1 MPTSTDG
8 ISRRQAAEA
17 AQTQVGAPIQWALDN
32 PDFFLPYVRDT
43 AVRTSPRIP
52 MSARDAIGAA
62 IRPIWD
68 IAHSAR
74 GAMREAACH
83 LAILFP
89 AAVLW
94 SHAAGANAH
103 VVRTAIDHRL
113 ALWRQGDIPALLHEA
128 ALARETIQPTAS
140 GPATSRGYLRGRISW
155 RVGKAVRLIRVGR
168 FRDAAALAE
177 NHGVA
182 EPSAEN
188 IDELRRLFPPPA
200 ADDPSG
206 LLPPPEP
213 DDIPPITISPDDLHG
228 VLQRAPADSA
238 CHRDGWRVDHLRD
251 LSDDYDTLQSMA
263 RFMTVVC
270 SGNVSDRVKQLLS
283 SSTLIPLW
291 KKDEE
296 ARGDL
301 RGQAEAQN
309 SPYRP
314 PIRPIGFSS
323 ALTRVASSA
332 AMWTIRDHIAR
343 AVGPSQ
349 FALSTPAGT
358 DMIQWVIQVA
368 MEMDDRLAA
377 SSIDASNAY
386 GMTDRRAIRRRLV
399 ADPALHS
406 LLPLFDMLYAG
417 PSENWLY
424 DHESDGDAPTVVLTQ
439 LRGIRQG
446 CPLATFFF
454 CLTVGPVFDAITAKL
469 GMGGLGLAF
478 ADDLHLLGT
487 ALGTALALHSAQPA
501 LAAVGLSISWGP
513 DKTEVAFAPAEHGA
527 AIREWE
533 GLLPRAAGAPSPP
546 PCPPSGSL
554 DAAAFSRARD
564 PAVLPHLVTGFRR
577 CLGVPRHRKLDPT
590 FVRDALRRPAA
601 RQDAILLMAREI
613 ADAGHIHASLRLVQV
628 CGVKRFAHLLRGLP
642 PESLAEF
649 MLERDAAVHSTLAHI
664 MDLTG
669 DETAANLSLM
679 RTGLSTMLGGIAVD
693 SLVHESHEQHLGAF
707 FALAGPLAERL
718 RKMPGLLAPRLI
730 QQLANP
736 ETSSLPWAAA
746 LRRAWQA
753 SQDREDSFQ
762 PWETDMAPTVAPV
775 GNPVDRAGDTT
786 TGTLDLPPRL
796 TLGELPSLNSAI
808 DEAKGLRKVASVL
821 SHTRKWR
828 VFFDMYKT
836 ATLPE
841 RIRLLSQSGHG
852 SVTYLT
858 SDTPAA
864 YAVEPEPYRVALRK
878 CCGIA
883 ALGDSPLGLE
893 DSCPH
898 CDLSPGATDEAL
910 ERHIVRCPRAGAWHK
925 VHARIATTMVSI
937 LQEAGAPR
945 DSALTEV
952 RGLRSADATRPG
964 DVVQLDYM
972 GPGVHLVLDAAVTGV
987 FRNSIAAQVAVQP
1000 GYAARLREQTKFR
1013 VDACSSQPVARRH
1026 RFVPCVVEEGGRLG
1040 EHLLALL
1047 KELAERG
1054 IASGHLKQPP
1064 SWRQRFAR
1072 QPTGSGGA
1080 AERPDLLEL
1089 AQSGRVGAKSASAED
1104 DYLAVPEL
1112 LQRAE
1117 SGYEAVRPVSR
1128 VPGLF
1133 PLSTDLTNEYLK
1145 QDDRRLPAQ
1154 EEYLWMSCFGAHM
1167 AALFVAL
1174 DELLPYVPSSNHDFT
1189 PYLARARNHAEAI
1202 DKAFRFRLAFLRKLN
1217 EIKRVHAPRRPLLL
1231 EWRLQLQVAGVGED
1245 VAADVDVAAKDAFG
1259 SDELGQRTLDLL
1271 SSSLSAQTLK
1281 SYAGRLSQFAEFC
1294 HDSENISPLEATTA
1308 TVVRYVAWIG
1318 ERGHIA
1324 AKSLQ
1329 PYLSAINTFFELHN
1343 LVPIAKDSLHLTSAR
1358 RGLMLRQRRLDAA
1371 PLRVPL
1377 PADVAYRFVSK
1388 AELIVSAP
1396 YPESHLDYRALLAS
1410 VVNFLFFARGLTG
1423 VSCRAQDVHVDTYN
1437 ITLQIYREKGR
1448 AGRRGP
1454 DDLRVLL
1461 LPVSE
1466 HPRVARLLRYFID
1479 NVQSVPLVTVG
1490 LAASNFWAVNV
1501 AEQSKPWTAATMS
1514 DWLSTAV
1521 NLVNAA
1527 PPAGTSWTS
1536 HSLRKGAAS
1545 AANAIGA
1552 PLSHIRYQ
1560 GGWATNSDVVLN
1572 YIDPNVLPSPGA
1584 WFFFGH
1590 IAPLRHFQVQQD
1602 SAAVAFPVPPS

>member
-1 MPTSTDG
+1 MSDGEEPVVEPTLESLNADM
-8 ISRRQAAEA
+8 R
-17 AQTQVGAPIQWALDN
+17 AQSSLLRELA
-32 PDFFLPYVRDT
+32 T
-43 AVRTSPRIP
+43 AVAQLT
-52 MSARDAIGAA
+52 ARDRVVDGEGA
-62 IRPIWD
+62 
-68 IAHSAR
+68 
-74 GAMREAACH
+74 
-83 LAILFP
+83 
-89 AAVLW
+89 
-94 SHAAGANAH
+94 
-103 VVRTAIDHRL
+103 
-113 ALWRQGDIPALLHEA
+113 
-128 ALARETIQPTAS
+128 
-140 GPATSRGYLRGRISW
+140 
-155 RVGKAVRLIRVGR
+155 
-168 FRDAAALAE
+168 
-177 NHGVA
+177 HG
-182 EPSAEN
+182 
-188 IDELRRLFPPPA
+188 
-200 ADDPSG
+200 
-206 LLPPPEP
+206 
-213 DDIPPITISPDDLHG
+213 
-228 VLQRAPADSA
+228 
-238 CHRDGWRVDHLRD
+238 
-251 LSDDYDTLQSMA
+251 
-263 RFMTVVC
+263 
-270 SGNVSDRVKQLLS
+270 
-283 SSTLIPLW
+283 
-291 KKDEE
+291 
-296 ARGDL
+296 
-301 RGQAEAQN
+301 
-309 SPYRP
+309 
-314 PIRPIGFSS
+314 
-323 ALTRVASSA
+323 
-332 AMWTIRDHIAR
+332 
-343 AVGPSQ
+343 
-349 FALSTPAGT
+349 
-358 DMIQWVIQVA
+358 
-368 MEMDDRLAA
+368 
-377 SSIDASNAY
+377 
-386 GMTDRRAIRRRLV
+386 
-399 ADPALHS
+399 
-406 LLPLFDMLYAG
+406 
-417 PSENWLY
+417 
-424 DHESDGDAPTVVLTQ
+424 
-439 LRGIRQG
+439 
-446 CPLATFFF
+446 
-454 CLTVGPVFDAITAKL
+454 
-469 GMGGLGLAF
+469 
-478 ADDLHLLGT
+478 
-487 ALGTALALHSAQPA
+487 
-501 LAAVGLSISWGP
+501 
-513 DKTEVAFAPAEHGA
+513 
-527 AIREWE
+527 
-533 GLLPRAAGAPSPP
+533 
-546 PCPPSGSL
+546 SGS
-554 DAAAFSRARD
+554 
-564 PAVLPHLVTGFRR
+564 G
-577 CLGVPRHRKLDPT
+577 
-590 FVRDALRRPAA
+590 
-601 RQDAILLMAREI
+601 
-613 ADAGHIHASLRLVQV
+613 
-628 CGVKRFAHLLRGLP
+628 
-642 PESLAEF
+642 
-649 MLERDAAVHSTLAHI
+649 
-664 MDLTG
+664 
-669 DETAANLSLM
+669 
-679 RTGLSTMLGGIAVD
+679 
-693 SLVHESHEQHLGAF
+693 
-707 FALAGPLAERL
+707 
-718 RKMPGLLAPRLI
+718 
-730 QQLANP
+730 
-736 ETSSLPWAAA
+736 
-746 LRRAWQA
+746 
-753 SQDREDSFQ
+753 
-762 PWETDMAPTVAPV
+762 
-775 GNPVDRAGDTT
+775 
-786 TGTLDLPPRL
+786 
-796 TLGELPSLNSAI
+796 
-808 DEAKGLRKVASVL
+808 
-821 SHTRKWR
+821 
-828 VFFDMYKT
+828 
-836 ATLPE
+836 
-841 RIRLLSQSGHG
+841 
-852 SVTYLT
+852 
-858 SDTPAA
+858 
-864 YAVEPEPYRVALRK
+864 
-878 CCGIA
+878 
-883 ALGDSPLGLE
+883 
-893 DSCPH
+893 
-898 CDLSPGATDEAL
+898 
-910 ERHIVRCPRAGAWHK
+910 
-925 VHARIATTMVSI
+925 
-937 LQEAGAPR
+937 
-945 DSALTEV
+945 
-952 RGLRSADATRPG
+952 
-964 DVVQLDYM
+964 
-972 GPGVHLVLDAAVTGV
+972 
-987 FRNSIAAQVAVQP
+987 
-1000 GYAARLREQTKFR
+1000 
-1013 VDACSSQPVARRH
+1013 
-1026 RFVPCVVEEGGRLG
+1026 
-1040 EHLLALL
+1040 
-1047 KELAERG
+1047 
-1054 IASGHLKQPP
+1054 
-1064 SWRQRFAR
+1064 QRFAR

-1089 AQSGRVGAKSASAED
+1089 AQSGRVGAKSVSAED

-1174 DELLPYVPSSNHDFT
+1174 DELLPYVPTSNQDFT

-1217 EIKRVHAPRRPLLL
+1217 EIKRVHAPRQPLLL

-1560 GGWATNSDVVLN
+1560 GGWATNSDVVLD